1 MGDQRNGLKW
11 VHSHISKFNGDN
23 DYITLGGGSA
33 GGRSVMNHMTHSE
46 SYDYFKNALTI
57 GPAAIPYWKTS
68 EVDEIF
74 TRIYGHIRRVSNW
87 TVVSYWSRDI
97 KTYALFETLSKY
109 CQ

>member
-23 DYITLGGGSA
+23 DNITLGGGSA

-87 TVVSYWSRDI
+87 TVGPYWSRDI
-97 KTYALFETLSKY
+97 KTYALFQTLSKY